1 MAAFFVPLIDSS
13 LAQQIAEELDLAL
26 ILVAQRRPQHA
37 SLWRHGVERFTA
49 AITGL
54 LSSTAFSR

>member
-37 SLWRHGVERFTA
+37 SLCLMGWSGSPLR
-49 AITGL
+49 
-54 LSSTAFSR
+54 